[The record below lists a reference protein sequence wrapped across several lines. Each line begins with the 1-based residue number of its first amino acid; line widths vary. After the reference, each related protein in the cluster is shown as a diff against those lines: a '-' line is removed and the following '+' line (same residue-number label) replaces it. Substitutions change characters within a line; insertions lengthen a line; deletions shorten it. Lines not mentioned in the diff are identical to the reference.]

1 MLPIMAGHSKWAQI
15 KRKKG
20 ANDKRRSGVISKH
33 IRALTAAVR
42 SGGSGDPAGNLA
54 LKNAIAA
61 AKTDNVGTENIEN
74 AIKRAVSNAE
84 SGADYKTVTY
94 EGYGPGGTAI
104 LIETLTD
111 NVNRTVGDIRSV
123 FNKRGGSLGNSG
135 SVAWQFESKG
145 VILLTEA
152 TEAAQ
157 EAAIELG
164 AEDLQETEDGLEIS
178 TAPTELYAVSEGLT
192 SRGYSVQSASLEMLP
207 SNTVAVS
214 GSDADKL
221 MTLIEVLEDLDDVQ
235 NVYSNAELPEEIGA

>member
-1 MLPIMAGHSKWAQI
+1 MAGHSKWAQI

-42 SGGSGDPAGNLA
+42 SGGGGDPAGNLA

-61 AKTDNVGTENIEN
+61 AKSDTVGAENIEN
-74 AIKRAVSNAE
+74 AIKRAVSNQD

-111 NVNRTVGDIRSV
+111 NVNRTVGDVRSV
-123 FNKRGGSLGNSG
+123 FTKRGGSMGNSG

-152 TEAAQ
+152 GEDAQ

-164 AEDLQETEDGLEIS
+164 AEDLQETDDGLEIS
-178 TAPTELYAVSEGLT
+178 TAPTDLYAVSEGLT
-192 SRGYSVQSASLEMLP
+192 QRGFSVVNASLTMLP
-207 SNTVAVS
+207 SNTVAVT
-214 GSDADKL
+214 GTDADKL
-221 MTLIEVLEDLDDVQ
+221 MTLIEYLEDLDDVQ
-235 NVYSNAELPEEIGA
+235 NVYSNAELPEEIEA

>member
-1 MLPIMAGHSKWAQI
+1 MAGHSKWAQI

-42 SGGSGDPAGNLA
+42 SGGGGDPAGNLA

-61 AKTDNVGTENIEN
+61 AKTDNVGVENIEN
-74 AIKRAVSNAE
+74 AIKRAVSSGD
-84 SGADYKTVTY
+84 SGADYKEVTY

-104 LIETLTD
+104 LIQTLTD

-145 VILLTEA
+145 VILLSEA
-152 TEAAQ
+152 SEAAQ

-164 AEDLQETEDGLEIS
+164 AEDFQETEDGLEIS
-178 TAPTELYAVSEGLT
+178 TAPTELYAISEGLSARRFT
-192 SRGYSVQSASLEMLP
+192 VQSASLEMLP

-214 GSDADKL
+214 GPDADKL

-235 NVYSNAELPEEIGA
+235 NVYSNAELPEETVA

>member
-1 MLPIMAGHSKWAQI
+1 MAGHSKWKQI

-20 ANDKRRSGVISKH
+20 ANDKRRSSVISKH

-42 SGGSGDPAGNLA
+42 SGGSGDPAGNLS

-74 AIKRAVSNAE
+74 AIKRAVS
-84 SGADYKTVTY
+84 SADGGTEYKTVFY

-104 LIETLTD
+104 LIEALTD
-111 NVNRTVGDIRSV
+111 NVTRTVAEVRSV
-123 FNKRGGSLGNSG
+123 FSKRGGSMGNSG

-145 VILLTEA
+145 IVQVAETSEA
-152 TEAAQ
+152 VQ

-164 AEDLQETEDGLEIS
+164 AEDFDEGEEGLEIS
-178 TAPTELYAVSEGLT
+178 TAPGELYAVSEGLSSQGFT
-192 SRGYSVQSASLEMLP
+192 VQNASLTMLP

-214 GSDADKL
+214 GEDADKL
-221 MTLIEVLEDLDDVQ
+221 MTVIEYLEDLDDVQ
-235 NVYSNAELPEEIGA
+235 NVYSNAELPEEELA